1 MSIQRELTRKIEK
14 KSAEIAELRE
24 KRREHIKHS
33 NELLSQILQ
42 GKAYILALQ
51 ETMKLL
57 PKADAATDLRPNSAL
72 ALAREAILK
81 AGKPLQINELLQAL
95 GKPIDHASRASLS
108 GSLAAYVRNSE
119 IFTRPAPNTFGLVEL
134 DPVQPKQRDD
144 EISDDPDDEPPA
156 DFGTI
161 NGNLSKENNDME

>member
-1 MSIQRELTRKIEK
+1 MSIQRELTRKIER

-33 NELLSQILQ
+33 NDLLSQILQ
-42 GKAYILALQ
+42 GRAYILALE

-72 ALAREAILK
+72 ALAREAILR

-95 GKPIDHASRASLS
+95 GKPTDHASRASLS
-108 GSLAAYVRNSE
+108 GSLAAYVRNNE

-134 DPVQPKQRDD
+134 DPSQPKSGDG
-144 EISDDPDDEPPA
+144 EIGSDSDEPPD

-161 NGNLSKENNDME
+161 NGKSPKEAADME